1 MDKYKQAI
9 AYFEDAIKETDEII
23 ADCTPE
29 LQAELIEQKGHFVVA
44 LEALHKQQPI
54 FDEQKCRVCGCT
66 WNNACPGG
74 CYWVEEDLCSQCRD
88 KQMLQ
93 SRQAGERRKNR
104 EN

>member
-66 WNNACPGG
+66 WNNACPG
-74 CYWVEEDLCSQCRD
+74 
-88 KQMLQ
+88 
-93 SRQAGERRKNR
+93 
-104 EN
+104 